1 MPKATKRKTVRTQ
14 VAKSVINKTR
24 KNMGAPSWAGADTWS
39 GEKYHRF
46 QREARRFYYTGLK
59 GADLFSAVF
68 QWMKL
73 NDYDR
78 DEVRA
83 AKAASPHVIGVNT
96 AITAKLLLDGMP
108 DFHQEQANY
117 LDDMPGFGGT
127 LEPASNELKSRI
139 KTAIAAGKIE
149 LANAA
154 PAEPVELDNKR
165 IVAPP
170 TIQERIM
177 DQACDAAE
185 AIDAWLEAGAKEKF
199 NFKAHFAANGVTQA
213 HARKIISQY
222 QAQLDEYK
230 TVLQVPTPAKLS
242 KMSEEVADE
251 WEQIKEGYSH
261 MSKKQINEAIAALE
275 SIIGACNVVI
285 DTSKAN
291 RKPRKAKA
299 KSAAKLVE
307 KLKYA
312 VSNDELAI
320 TSISPEQIIGAQELW
335 VYNTKTRKIG
345 KYVAADEAGLSV
357 KTQSIL
363 NYDETKSISKTLR
376 KPAEQLKEFKSA
388 GKVAL
393 RKFMD
398 DIKTTDIKLNGRG
411 NEHTILLKVQ

>member
-1 MPKATKRKTVRTQ
+1 
-14 VAKSVINKTR
+14 
-24 KNMGAPSWAGADTWS
+24 MGAPSWAGAEEWN
-39 GEKYHRF
+39 GEKYHKF

-78 DEVRA
+78 EDIKA
-83 AKAASPHVIGVNT
+83 AKAASPYVIGVNT

-108 DFHQEQANY
+108 DFHQDQANY
-117 LDDMPGFGGT
+117 LESMPGVGAT
-127 LEPASNELKSRI
+127 IEPATNELKSRI

-154 PAEPVELDNKR
+154 PTEPVEEDNKR
-165 IVAPP
+165 IIAPP

-177 DQACDAAE
+177 EQACDATE
-185 AIDAWLEAGAKEKF
+185 AIDVWLESGAQEKF

-213 HARKIISQY
+213 HARKIILQY
-222 QAQLDEYK
+222 QEQLDEYK
-230 TVLQVPTPAKLS
+230 TVLQMPTPAKLS

-251 WEQIKEGYSH
+251 WEQLKEGYSH
-261 MSKKQINEAIAALE
+261 MTKKQINNAIASLE
-275 SIIGACNVVI
+275 SVIGACNVVI

-299 KSAAKLVE
+299 KPAAKLVE
-307 KLKYA
+307 KFKYA
-312 VSNDELAI
+312 VSNDDLAI
-320 TSISPEQIIGAQELW
+320 TSINPEQIVGAQELW

-345 KYVAADEAGLSV
+345 KYVAQDESGLSV

-363 NYDETKSISKTLR
+363 NYDEEKSISKTLR
-376 KPAEQLKEFKSA
+376 KPADQLKAFKSA

-393 RKFMD
+393 RKFLD
-398 DIKTTDIKLNGRG
+398 DINTTHIKLNGRG
-411 NEHTILLKVQ
+411 NENVILLKAI

>member
-1 MPKATKRKTVRTQ
+1 MPKVAKRKTVRTQ
-14 VAKSVINKTR
+14 VAKSVINKAR
-24 KNMGAPSWAGADTWS
+24 KSMGAPSWTGAEGWD
-39 GEKYHRF
+39 GEKYHKF

-73 NDYDR
+73 NDYNR
-78 DEVRA
+78 DEVKA
-83 AKAASPHVIGVNT
+83 AKAASPYLIGVNT

-117 LDDMPGFGGT
+117 LDDMPGFGGA
-127 LEPASNELKSRI
+127 LEPTTNELKSRI
-139 KTAIAAGKIE
+139 KTAIAAGKVE

-185 AIDAWLEAGAKEKF
+185 AIDEWLESGAKEKF

-275 SIIGACNVVI
+275 SIIGACDVVI

-335 VYNTKTRKIG
+335 IYNTKTRKIG
-345 KYVAADEAGLSV
+345 KYVAADADGLSV
-357 KTQSIL
+357 KSHSIL

-376 KPAEQLKEFKSA
+376 KPAEQLKAFKSA
-388 GKVAL
+388 GKVSL

-398 DIKTTDIKLNGRG
+398 DIPTTDIKLNGRG